1 MILNHAGEVV
11 MSVLGE
17 RQGAV
22 TNAQEDAVSIIL
34 DTSSIPALRRDELL
48 EAMTAPLTAFY
59 ADPENQ
65 KKFEA
70 WLAKR
75 RAAGKE

>member
-1 MILNHAGEVV
+1 MVLYAEHETRTATEVHID
-11 MSVLGE
+11 VL
-17 RQGAV
+17 
-22 TNAQEDAVSIIL
+22 
-34 DTSSIPALRRDELL
+34 SIPALRRDELL
-48 EAMTAPLTAFY
+48 EAMTAPLVAFY
-59 ADPENQ
+59 ANPENQ

>member
-1 MILNHAGEVV
+1 MVLYAEHETQTAEVHIDIL
-11 MSVLGE
+11 
-17 RQGAV
+17 
-22 TNAQEDAVSIIL
+22 
-34 DTSSIPALRRDELL
+34 SIPVLRRDELL

-65 KKFEA
+65 RKFEA

>member
-1 MILNHAGEVV
+1 MVLYAEHETQTTEVHIDIL
-11 MSVLGE
+11 
-17 RQGAV
+17 
-22 TNAQEDAVSIIL
+22 
-34 DTSSIPALRRDELL
+34 SIPVLRRDELL

-65 KKFEA
+65 RKFEA

>member
-1 MILNHAGEVV
+1 MVLYAEHETRTAIEVHID
-11 MSVLGE
+11 VL
-17 RQGAV
+17 
-22 TNAQEDAVSIIL
+22 
-34 DTSSIPALRRDELL
+34 SIPALRRDGLL